1 MEDTHTCMREGSEL
15 ITQQS
20 NEDVAHPRSVLML
33 WQQIRQRSSINNA
46 QGGGDRQHAAAPR
59 DGAKSRRDGDG
70 LLAQRRDGGGAIVP
84 QIEQSTTENRAG
96 FGRVGDQR
104 GNVADVGQVQ
114 WIQCLPLRRQIP
126 AAGLRLA
133 AIITRN
139 LRSQPAAP
147 ACGGRGGDLL
157 EGVVVHVL
165 FVSRRA
171 AAVKQM
177 K

>member
-46 QGGGDRQHAAAPR
+46 QGSGDRQHAAAPR
-59 DGAKSRRDGDG
+59 DSAKSRRDG
-70 LLAQRRDGGGAIVP
+70 LLGQRRDGGGAIGP
-84 QIEQSTTENRAG
+84 QIEQSAAENRAS

-165 FVSRRA
+165 FVSRRV
-171 AAVKQM
+171 AAVKQR